1 MVGVLG
7 GSVLFVL
14 TALHANFVGFL
25 STFVTLTSH
34 SCFVRGELVA
44 SEENTIN
51 GDFLSVLKD
60 DDIADADEVVVKVI
74 DRTST
79 QNLNLI
85 KKKVLRSREI
95 KLSDVVQIYNAHSPS
110 ELLMSQKLASNTY
123 NVAFLIIVGTINKF
137 DLLSPVLYGSI
148 THNDSDYDQNHSTIN
163 PC

>member
-1 MVGVLG
+1 M
-7 GSVLFVL
+7 LFVL

-95 KLSDVVQIYNAHSPS
+95 KLSDVAQIYNAHSPT
-110 ELLMSQKLASNTY
+110 ELLITKKLASNTY
-123 NVAFLIIVGTINKF
+123 NVAFLIIVGSIDEF
-137 DLLSPVLYGSI
+137 DFLSPVNHGSDSR
-148 THNDSDYDQNHSTIN
+148 NDSDCDQNSSTIN